1 MRRAVLT
8 AMNVGLLAICGVVW
22 FAAIKAF
29 LVKKKEIMEML
40 KHVFLPTKTET
51 RPRIE
56 IVHPID
62 SFSTPPSVTSEAVS
76 TIKLKFTKFSTRGR
90 KTGRILVE
98 ALRSNS
104 PPSSATDEH
113 LSVNEL
119 HSTRNSRTCFISPSV
134 MDSLPD
140 PPQLSVEKL
149 PQLEKIFRMNENST
163 TNASSAVCFA
173 FAPTRLSSDDLKPPE
188 YLNLQPMARTR
199 PSKAYPRIDT
209 IFANETPT
217 DPNPNMETTS
227 FIEELDVTTLLTTE
241 TTSEPLQLS
250 GTCKGSHRIVIED
263 ECEFSTVT
271 SEDTGLEIESGVRG
285 TFRAVRADVHDKI
298 PL

>member
-1 MRRAVLT
+1 
-8 AMNVGLLAICGVVW
+8 
-22 FAAIKAF
+22 
-29 LVKKKEIMEML
+29 ML

-90 KTGRILVE
+90 KTG
-98 ALRSNS
+98 
-104 PPSSATDEH
+104 
-113 LSVNEL
+113 
-119 HSTRNSRTCFISPSV
+119 RTCFISPSV